1 MALIFCLL
9 TYTESNIYMEIP
21 MTSFFILVFHYIKKS
36 RFLCSLLLLAGAFTL
51 GSLLGI
57 LTGTLSPTK
66 ETSASV
72 QSASWGLSFQE
83 EGKRPAGNATI
94 DDLKQYNAYYA
105 SDTDEK
111 ILYLTFDAGYE
122 NGNTPAILEALKKHQ
137 APAVFF
143 AVGNFIKDNP
153 DLIKRMITEGHIV
166 GNHTMTHPD
175 MSQISSMESFQK
187 ELEGVEELYTSVTGE
202 PMTKFYRPPRGVYST
217 ENLSIAK
224 ELGYSTFF
232 WSLAYVDWIQEQ
244 QPSKEEAF
252 QKLIPRIHPGAIV
265 LLHNTSSTNA
275 AILDELLTRWE
286 EMGYQFHSIKELT
299 EA

>member
-21 MTSFFILVFHYIKKS
+21 MTSFFILIFHYIKKS

-217 ENLSIAK
+217 ENLSMAK

>member
-1 MALIFCLL
+1 
-9 TYTESNIYMEIP
+9 

-217 ENLSIAK
+217 ENLSMAK